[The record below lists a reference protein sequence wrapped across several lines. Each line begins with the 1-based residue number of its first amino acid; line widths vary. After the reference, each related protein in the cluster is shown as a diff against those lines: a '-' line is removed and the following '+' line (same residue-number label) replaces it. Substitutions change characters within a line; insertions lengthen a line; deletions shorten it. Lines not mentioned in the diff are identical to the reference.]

1 MGSEL
6 RDKVVVVTG
15 ASRGIGLAASRAF
28 AERGARVAML
38 ARSSER
44 LLAEADSIGD
54 GALPIVAD
62 VSDPNDVRA
71 AFAHIESEWGRVD
84 VLLNNAGVA
93 VLTSIEEATDAEI
106 AQSMATNLLGP
117 VYTTRAAIP
126 LLRAAGGGDV
136 INISSE
142 STMSPFPFL
151 SLYAASKGGLEI
163 FTKAALTEL
172 KPLGIRVT
180 VVVCGAT
187 MTDFASGWEPQTMER
202 FFAAAQESGHLSL
215 VSAGQP
221 MSPADVADAL
231 VYVASRPAGQ
241 IIDVLHIRSHPQRDE
256 PSVFESAATG
266 EGVQTSTT

>member
-1 MGSEL
+1 MI
-6 RDKVVVVTG
+6 TG
-15 ASRGIGLAASRAF
+15 ASKGIGLAASRAF
-28 AERGARVAML
+28 AARGARVAML

-44 LLAEADSIGD
+44 LHAEAATIGD
-54 GALPIVAD
+54 RALPIVTD
-62 VSDPNDVRA
+62 VSDPNAVRT
-71 AFAHIESEWGRVD
+71 AFARVAAEWGRVD

-93 VLTSIEEATDAEI
+93 VLTSIEDATDTEI

-126 LLRAAGGGDV
+126 LFRASGGGDV

-142 STMSPFPFL
+142 STMAPFPFL
-151 SLYAASKGGLEI
+151 ALYAASKGGLET
-163 FTKAALTEL
+163 FTKAAHAEL

-187 MTDFASGWEPQTMER
+187 MTEFASAWDPQTMER

-221 MSPADVADAL
+221 MNPSDVADAL

-241 IIDVLHIRSHPQRDE
+241 IIDVLHIRSHP
-256 PSVFESAATG
+256 SGSN
-266 EGVQTSTT
+266 